1 MNKDADLQ
9 KNHEDMK
16 LKVEQ
21 LKKKADSSKVSK
33 LWALVPV
40 AGWVY
45 MGVQK
50 NKRKGYKQ
58 KLVGQEKQVEES
70 KEGMENIQ
78 KVLVQVEDNLIPAL
92 ESYMES
98 VQGLQSIF

>member
-50 NKRKGYKQ
+50 NKRKGYK
-58 KLVGQEKQVEES
+58 
-70 KEGMENIQ
+70 
-78 KVLVQVEDNLIPAL
+78 
-92 ESYMES
+92 
-98 VQGLQSIF
+98 